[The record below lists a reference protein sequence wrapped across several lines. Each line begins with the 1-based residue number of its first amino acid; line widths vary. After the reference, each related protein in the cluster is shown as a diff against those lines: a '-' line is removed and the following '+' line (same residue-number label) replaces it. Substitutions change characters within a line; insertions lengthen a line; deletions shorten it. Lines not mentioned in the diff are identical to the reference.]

1 MIGVVVISH
10 GPMAHA
16 TVESAKFFMG
26 EIEQITSLEL
36 KMEDNPE
43 DFGASIK
50 EACSSVDT
58 GDGVIIVA
66 DLFGG
71 TPCNQTTYLLSEN
84 THVVAGL
91 SLAMLLELL
100 SSRLCGNVNI
110 EQIVETAKT
119 GIVYINKFYQETQGD
134 DDFDE

>member
-43 DFGASIK
+43 DFGESIK
-50 EACSSVDT
+50 EACTSVDT
-58 GDGVIIVA
+58 GEGVIIVA

-71 TPCNQTTYLLSEN
+71 TPCNQATYLLSEK

-100 SSRLCGNVNI
+100 SARLCGNVNI
-110 EQIVETAKT
+110 ERIVETAKT
-119 GIVYINKFYQETQGD
+119 GIVYVNKFYQEAQCD
-134 DDFDE
+134 DDYDE